1 MGHVVFIAENE
12 PAIILFLKKIPS
24 SRYRGSTPPKSP
36 GTQGGE
42 NAASIQE
49 NERGPGFKTATRE
62 KGLKMTLHIFF
73 SQRPSTFSKPRF
85 ATPRRN
91 TGTNTR
97 LGRLQNKGLSS
108 EIFVVSYIRRSMT
121 DKSILLEIGSSEM
134 RIASDI
140 KTIREENCA
149 L

>member
-1 MGHVVFIAENE
+1 MFIAENE

-73 SQRPSTFSKPRF
+73 RSVHPAFQNRDSLPQEEIRERTY
-85 ATPRRN
+85 
-91 TGTNTR
+91 TR

-108 EIFVVSYIRRSMT
+108 
-121 DKSILLEIGSSEM
+121 
-134 RIASDI
+134 
-140 KTIREENCA
+140 
-149 L
+149 